1 MPDRFFSSP
10 LVRVMAR
17 FGLISGLL
25 SIGSMIS
32 FYYMGKHPF
41 WIFPMFDVRILFIA
55 IFLVFGLKEVRDY
68 FFGGILFFW
77 QGLGGSLVFLAVMAF
92 VSWVGVM
99 VFGNAEQGFLS
110 EYIRQGLEQISTLT
124 PDALEQIGAPAVE
137 ETRRTL
143 PSTTLAWMAQRYA
156 LQTFAFG
163 FFITIIIAVVLRRQ
177 PSFNSPDHGN

>member
-1 MPDRFFSSP
+1 MPDRFFSRP

-17 FGLISGLL
+17 YGLISGIL
-25 SIGSMIS
+25 SIVSVIS
-32 FYYMGKHPF
+32 FFYMGKHPF

-55 IFLVFGLKEVRDY
+55 IFLVFGLREVRDY

-77 QGLGGSLVFLAVMAF
+77 QGLGGSLVLLAVMAA

-99 VFGNAEQGFLS
+99 VFGSLEPGFLT
-110 EYIRQGLEQISTLT
+110 EYVKQGLEQISALT
-124 PDALEQIGAPAVE
+124 PDALKQIGAPAVE

-143 PSTTLAWMAQRYA
+143 PSTTLSWMAQRYA
-156 LQTFAFG
+156 MQTFAFG

-177 PSFNSPDHGN
+177 PSNN